1 MYPFEEPKEQ
11 KNFLKSLAR
20 DSGILGA
27 LAGMLAPI
35 PGVYVYYL
43 IAFSYRMSFTHFYDF
58 IKTPEL
64 FAKVLSLAV
73 LMNLPFFFLFIKF
86 NKDRNA
92 MAVLG
97 ATILY
102 GGIIAYLKFFA

>member
-1 MYPFEEPKEQ
+1 MYSIEEPQEQ
-11 KNFLKSLAR
+11 KNMLKSLLK
-20 DSGILGA
+20 DNGILGTI
-27 LAGMLAPI
+27 LGLLAPI

-43 IAFSYRMSFTHFYDF
+43 IAFSYRMSFMRFYDF
-58 IKTPEL
+58 VKTPEL

-92 MAVLG
+92 MGVLG

-102 GGIIAYLKFFA
+102 GAIIAYLKFFA